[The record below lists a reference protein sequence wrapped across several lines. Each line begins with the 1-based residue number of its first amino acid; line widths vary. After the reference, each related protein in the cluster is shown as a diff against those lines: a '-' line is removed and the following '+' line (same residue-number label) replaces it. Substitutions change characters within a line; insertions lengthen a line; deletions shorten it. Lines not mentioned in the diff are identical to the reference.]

1 MCLGAEAELLLNFPH
16 RGLALS
22 TAFHQGMLTA
32 RLLILLFVCFPG
44 LLVVGILCF
53 GSFHSVDLALNR
65 DFPLTGVLI
74 SALAAA
80 INTG

>member
-16 RGLALS
+16 TGLALS

-32 RLLILLFVCFPG
+32 RLLGLLSVCFPG
-44 LLVVGILCF
+44 LLLVGILCF
-53 GSFHSVDLALNR
+53 GSFHSADLPLNS

-74 SALAAA
+74 TVLAAA
-80 INTG
+80 VNTG